1 MSGRKDSEPI
11 MTIIFVV
18 INVLVFVVLEIMGDT
33 QNSEFMAEHGAVW
46 PPYVS
51 EGHEYWRLLTAT
63 FMHFGFEHIANNM
76 LILVCAGMILEK
88 ALGHVKFTILYL
100 IAGVG
105 GNVLSCAQML
115 HTKDYAVA
123 AGASGA
129 IFGIVGALL
138 WIVILHRGRYES
150 LTGKGLLF
158 MIVIKLPCIMEL
170 PPVELTTGGILE
182 AFLWA
187 LLWESFRIEELILG
201 EKIHILKSSRIR
213 RRCA

>member
-105 GNVLSCAQML
+105 GNVLSCA
-115 HTKDYAVA
+115 
-123 AGASGA
+123 
-129 IFGIVGALL
+129 
-138 WIVILHRGRYES
+138 RR
-150 LTGKGLLF
+150 
-158 MIVIKLPCIMEL
+158 CC
-170 PPVELTTGGILE
+170 
-182 AFLWA
+182 
-187 LLWESFRIEELILG
+187 
-201 EKIHILKSSRIR
+201 IR
-213 RRCA
+213 RIML

>member
-100 IAGVG
+100 IA
-105 GNVLSCAQML
+105 
-115 HTKDYAVA
+115 
-123 AGASGA
+123 
-129 IFGIVGALL
+129 
-138 WIVILHRGRYES
+138 
-150 LTGKGLLF
+150 
-158 MIVIKLPCIMEL
+158 
-170 PPVELTTGGILE
+170 
-182 AFLWA
+182 
-187 LLWESFRIEELILG
+187 
-201 EKIHILKSSRIR
+201 
-213 RRCA
+213 

>member
-18 INVLVFVVLEIMGDT
+18 INVLVFVLLEIMGDT

-158 MIVIKLPCIMEL
+158 MIVITLYYGI
-170 PPVELTTGGILE
+170 TTGGIDNWGILE

-187 LLWESFRIEELILG
+187 LLWELFCIEELILG

-213 RRCA
+213 RMCA

>member
-76 LILVCAGMILEK
+76 LILVCA
-88 ALGHVKFTILYL
+88 
-100 IAGVG
+100 
-105 GNVLSCAQML
+105 
-115 HTKDYAVA
+115 
-123 AGASGA
+123 
-129 IFGIVGALL
+129 
-138 WIVILHRGRYES
+138 
-150 LTGKGLLF
+150 
-158 MIVIKLPCIMEL
+158 
-170 PPVELTTGGILE
+170 
-182 AFLWA
+182 
-187 LLWESFRIEELILG
+187 
-201 EKIHILKSSRIR
+201 
-213 RRCA
+213 